1 MRLLRHTQTKP
12 SGNLFLPL
20 DVSAPA
26 FNGARIRAPAFH
38 TLFIKG
44 PGLPSVTRFFRFSVL
59 LIVLVLP
66 AACAT
71 SEEALE
77 ARDPFEPLNRAV
89 FQFNTAV
96 DGAVIEP
103 AADAYTAV
111 TPQPARDSV
120 RNVFDNLNRPVVFA
134 NAVLQGDIRAAS
146 ETAGSFVLDSTLGLL
161 GIIPLAKR
169 AGITQHSE
177 DFGQTLAVWGVPEG
191 PYLMLPVLGPS
202 SVRDGTGRFVDR
214 YPHPFN
220 YNEDFS
226 GSGEAW
232 ALRGLN
238 GLDQRARAQSV
249 MDTLDR
255 TAIDPYV
262 QVRSAWRQSRERA
275 VSNGEARPEDY
286 EDLPDFD

>member
-1 MRLLRHTQTKP
+1 M
-12 SGNLFLPL
+12 
-20 DVSAPA
+20 
-26 FNGARIRAPAFH
+26 
-38 TLFIKG
+38 
-44 PGLPSVTRFFRFSVL
+44 GLGLTPDTRFFRLSL
-59 LIVLVLP
+59 LILALFLP

-71 SEEALE
+71 SPDTH
-77 ARDPFEPLNRAV
+77 DPFEPVNRAV

-96 DGAVIEP
+96 DDALLEP
-103 AADAYTAV
+103 AANAYTAV
-111 TPQPARDSV
+111 TPEPARASV

-169 AGITQHSE
+169 AGITQHAE

-191 PYLMLPVLGPS
+191 PYLMLPILGPS

-220 YNEDFS
+220 WNEEFS

-232 ALRGLN
+232 TLRALN
-238 GLDQRARAQSV
+238 GIDQRARAQSV

-262 QVRSAWRQSRERA
+262 QVRSAWRQNRRNA
-275 VSNGEARPEDY
+275 VSNGETRSDDY